1 MIRIKPNVV
10 LLEMLKA
17 KGYSQYRLGQEK
29 IFGQATIT
37 KFRRHGLPSWN
48 ELDKLCSMLHCRPWD
63 IIEYIPGS
71 DPGTSQDND

>member
-1 MIRIKPNVV
+1 MIRIKPNVD
-10 LLEMLKA
+10 LLDMLKA

-63 IIEYIPGS
+63 IIEYVTGS
-71 DPGTSQDND
+71 CQDQSQDND

>member
-1 MIRIKPNVV
+1 MIRIKPNVD
-10 LLEMLKA
+10 LLDMLKA

-48 ELDKLCSMLHCRPWD
+48 ELDKLCNMLACNPWD
-63 IIEYIPGS
+63 IIDYIPGS
-71 DPGTSQDND
+71 CQDNNQDTD

>member
-1 MIRIKPNVV
+1 MIRIKPNVD
-10 LLEMLKA
+10 LLDMLKA

-48 ELDKLCSMLHCRPWD
+48 ELDKLCIMLHCKPWD
-63 IIEYIPGS
+63 IIEYIPG
-71 DPGTSQDND
+71 DND